1 MPWSLHLHHLVARYG
16 YAVVALFVG
25 GESIGIPL
33 PGETV
38 LLTGAAFAGRGHLS
52 IVGVIAASAIGVV
65 AGGSLGY
72 WIGHTAGQVV
82 VVRYGGWIG
91 VTPARLEQTQQF
103 FARYGARAV
112 MVGRFIPIV
121 RILASIV
128 AGISKM
134 PFSSFS
140 IYNAVAGIVWS
151 VVFGLLGFEFARDL
165 PRLEDRLGDVG
176 VVAAIAAGVLV
187 GGLLIWRHVR
197 RRKPAAGG
205 Q

>member
-1 MPWSLHLHHLVARYG
+1 LHHLVARYG

-52 IVGVIAASAIGVV
+52 IIGVIAASAVGVI

-72 WIGHTAGQVV
+72 WIGHTAGQAVV
-82 VVRYGGWIG
+82 IRYGGWIG
-91 VTPARLEQTQQF
+91 VTPARLDQTQQF

-112 MVGRFIPIV
+112 MIGRFIPIV

-134 PFSSFS
+134 PFAKFS
-140 IYNAVAGIVWS
+140 IYNTIAGIVWS

-176 VVAAIAAGVLV
+176 IVAAVAAGVLV
-187 GGLLIWRHVR
+187 VVLLIWRHVR
-197 RRKPAAGG
+197 RRKTTTGD